1 MESLD
6 LYNLKISIYENVL
19 PDDSVIQRIISGHDA
34 KDAILIVLMKYGFIT
49 NSNLSY
55 EDKSKY
61 FYNLCR
67 QIKYVSGF
75 NYSND
80 DLEIYT
86 MYATPFNFTDYKDM
100 NQLKMLTAIF
110 ENIFNLSP
118 TGENEMYISELVKYK
133 LLHLYSEQIDTGRY
147 TDMKKLLNSLN
158 DNRDNYNALRDK
170 ITNKIK

>member
-1 MESLD
+1 
-6 LYNLKISIYENVL
+6 
-19 PDDSVIQRIISGHDA
+19 
-34 KDAILIVLMKYGFIT
+34 
-49 NSNLSY
+49 
-55 EDKSKY
+55 
-61 FYNLCR
+61 
-67 QIKYVSGF
+67 
-75 NYSND
+75 
-80 DLEIYT
+80 
-86 MYATPFNFTDYKDM
+86 M